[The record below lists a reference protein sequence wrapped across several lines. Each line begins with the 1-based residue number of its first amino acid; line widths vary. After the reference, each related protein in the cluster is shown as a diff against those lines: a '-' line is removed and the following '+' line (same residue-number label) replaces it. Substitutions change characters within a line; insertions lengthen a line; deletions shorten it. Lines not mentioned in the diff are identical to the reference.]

1 MIFVILDF
9 IIIIIIIIIIIRTFM
24 LVGFYFLF

>member
-9 IIIIIIIIIIIRTFM
+9 IIIIIIIIIRTFM

>member
-9 IIIIIIIIIIIRTFM
+9 IIIIIIILIIRTFM